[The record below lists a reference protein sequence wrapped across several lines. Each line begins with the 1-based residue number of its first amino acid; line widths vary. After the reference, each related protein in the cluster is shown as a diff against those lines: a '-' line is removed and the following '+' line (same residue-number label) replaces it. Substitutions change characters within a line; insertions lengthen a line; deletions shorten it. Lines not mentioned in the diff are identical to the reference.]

1 MDSRILV
8 IDDEPHFLE
17 SIRRGLMTAGYK
29 NILLLDKPE
38 RIIELI
44 TERAVDLA
52 LIDLT
57 MPGMSGHEVLE
68 LIKAYSPETECIM
81 VTAVE
86 EVEMAVRSMR
96 LGAYDYLVKPISRNK
111 LLIALDRALERRRL
125 LDLLDI
131 QKREGWKGF
140 RRPEVFEG
148 IVSVSKPFLKVLQEA
163 ELHASSDIPVLIT
176 GESGTGKELLAQA
189 IHRASRRADR
199 PFVPVNMASVSS
211 TLFESEFFG
220 HTRGAFTGADR
231 DREGYLEVAAGGT
244 LFLDEIG
251 DLSPELQ
258 GKLLRVLQEKE
269 FVKLGT
275 NRQRKFDVR
284 FVAATNADLETMVSQ
299 GRFRKDLYYRLK
311 VAWLQIPPLR
321 ERLEDVPPLI
331 EHFLHEF
338 GVEVKPGIQDEA
350 LELLQAYHY
359 PGNVRELRSIIQA
372 AFNLAQGGTISTRH
386 LPIEVR
392 KIKVAHLPSRYQE
405 DSIEPAGEVLSL
417 AQVERKYILQVYQQT
432 GRNKS
437 HTARLL
443 GIGLTTLHRKLK
455 QYGVD

>member
-1 MDSRILV
+1 
-8 IDDEPHFLE
+8 
-17 SIRRGLMTAGYK
+17 
-29 NILLLDKPE
+29 
-38 RIIELI
+38 
-44 TERAVDLA
+44 
-52 LIDLT
+52 
-57 MPGMSGHEVLE
+57 
-68 LIKAYSPETECIM
+68 
-81 VTAVE
+81 
-86 EVEMAVRSMR
+86 
-96 LGAYDYLVKPISRNK
+96 
-111 LLIALDRALERRRL
+111 
-125 LDLLDI
+125 
-131 QKREGWKGF
+131 
-140 RRPEVFEG
+140 
-148 IVSVSKPFLKVLQEA
+148 VLQEA

-372 AFNLAQGGTISTRH
+372 ACNLAQGGTISTRH